1 MSFIP
6 AFFGL
11 AVAITIALM
20 IRRDR
25 LRVRH
30 GIAWLLVSAVIAIL
44 GVFPQ
49 LTHKLGVMLGVSY
62 PPALILTAGV
72 LGLVIKAVWT
82 DIELSKSEI
91 RQIRM
96 AQELAI
102 LKQSAGNK
110 PAYKENQLS
119 ENKE

>member
-11 AVAITIALM
+11 AVAITIAFM

-30 GIAWLLVSAVIAIL
+30 GIAWLLVGAVIAIL
-44 GVFPQ
+44 GVFPE

-102 LKQSAGNK
+102 LKQSAGNN
-110 PAYKENQLS
+110 PSCKENQLF

>member
-11 AVAITIALM
+11 AVAITIAFM

-119 ENKE
+119 ENTE

>member
-11 AVAITIALM
+11 AVAITIAFM

-30 GIAWLLVSAVIAIL
+30 GIAWLLVGAVIAIL
-44 GVFPQ
+44 GVFPE
-49 LTHKLGVMLGVSY
+49 LTHKLGAMLGVSY

-110 PAYKENQLS
+110 PACKENQLF

>member
-11 AVAITIALM
+11 VVAITIAYM

-30 GIAWLLVSAVIAIL
+30 GVAWLVVSAAIAIL

-72 LGLVIKAVWT
+72 LGLVIKAVLT

-102 LKQSAGNK
+102 LKQPAGNK
-110 PAYKENQLS
+110 PEHTENQVS
-119 ENKE
+119 ESKE

>member
-1 MSFIP
+1 MSLIP

-11 AVAITIALM
+11 AVAITIAFM

-119 ENKE
+119 ENTE

>member
-1 MSFIP
+1 MSFIT

-11 AVAITIALM
+11 AVAITIAFM

-62 PPALILTAGV
+62 PPTLILTAGV
-72 LGLVIKAVWT
+72 LSLVIKAVWT

-102 LKQSAGNK
+102 LKQPAGNK
-110 PAYKENQLS
+110 PEHTENQVS
-119 ENKE
+119 ESKE

>member
-11 AVAITIALM
+11 AVAITIAFM

-62 PPALILTAGV
+62 PPTLILTAGV
-72 LGLVIKAVWT
+72 LSLVIKAVWT

-91 RQIRM
+91 RQTRM

-102 LKQSAGNK
+102 LNQSSGNE
-110 PAYKENQLS
+110 PEYKENQLS

>member
-11 AVAITIALM
+11 AVAITIAFM

-30 GIAWLLVSAVIAIL
+30 GIAWLLVSVVIAIL

-110 PAYKENQLS
+110 PADKEHQTS